1 MKDKVALITPSFN
14 RAYIINETAESIF
27 AQTHE
32 NWEWVIVDDG
42 STDESWDLIQSFVAR
57 DSRVKALQR
66 DRGPKGACT
75 CRNMAVEMTDA
86 DWLIF
91 LDTDDLLH
99 PHCIEQ
105 RLAASAAAKYREVL
119 YFPILVFEHSKEDCF
134 LWDDPEHPTH
144 WLEGVL
150 TMRPPVQGS
159 GTFWPRPLWDE
170 YGGWREDL
178 RVWQDIELHARAHWE
193 GVSFK
198 PASGAFPDFYLRVS
212 PDSLSRVGFHSR
224 EKLESRLTVI
234 QECWSNIQK
243 HQSNESERKAMV
255 AMTLSAVKN
264 GASLG
269 LFEEMKTLLSLKQVK
284 LTKDESILA
293 HRILR
298 FRRWKLDRIPQLR
311 RQIQRQWDETLP
323 SSGRKL
329 GRQRWTS
336 PTP

>member
-14 RAYIINETAESIF
+14 RAYIIGETAESIF

-32 NWEWVIVDDG
+32 NWEWIIVDDG
-42 STDESWDLIQSFVAR
+42 STDDSWPLIQSFLEQ
-57 DSRVKALQR
+57 DSRVKGFRR

-75 CRNMAVEMTDA
+75 CRNMAVENTDA

-99 PHCIEQ
+99 PDCLKQ
-105 RLAASAAAKYREVL
+105 RLAATQSAGDRDVL
-119 YFPILVFEHSKEDCF
+119 YFPILVFEDTTDECF
-134 LWDDPEHPTH
+134 LWDDPDHPTE

-159 GTFWPRPLWDE
+159 GTFWPRDLWE
-170 YGGWREDL
+170 SHGGWREDL

-193 GVSFK
+193 GIVFR
-198 PASGAFPDFYLRVS
+198 PAPDAFPDFYLRVS
-212 PDSLSRVGFHSR
+212 PDSLSRVGFHSQ
-224 EKLESRLTVI
+224 EKLESRLVVI
-234 QECWSNIQK
+234 QECWTSMKTQG
-243 HQSNESERKAMV
+243 HTASERKALV

-269 LFEEMKTLLSLKQVK
+269 LFSEMHTMLALPQFMLEKKELA
-284 LTKDESILA
+284 LA

-298 FRRWKLDRIPQLR
+298 ARRWKLDRIPQVR
-311 RQIQRQWDETLP
+311 RQIERQWSETLP

-329 GRQRWTS
+329 GRHRWTP